1 MLEAISI
8 KLINPVAVKKQA
20 QQCTIE
26 VKQMVEMKVDA
37 SELKGDLMGKLADFL
52 KDKTGG
58 DVSNDG
64 KVVVVKGE
72 GAALSKKYVRITV
85 KKFLHKQE
93 LTETFKVIGDA
104 EALKI
109 KERKL
114 YEEED

>member
-1 MLEAISI
+1 
-8 KLINPVAVKKQA
+8 
-20 QQCTIE
+20 
-26 VKQMVEMKVDA
+26 MVEMKVDA
-37 SELKGDLMGKLADFL
+37 SELKGDLIGKLSDFL